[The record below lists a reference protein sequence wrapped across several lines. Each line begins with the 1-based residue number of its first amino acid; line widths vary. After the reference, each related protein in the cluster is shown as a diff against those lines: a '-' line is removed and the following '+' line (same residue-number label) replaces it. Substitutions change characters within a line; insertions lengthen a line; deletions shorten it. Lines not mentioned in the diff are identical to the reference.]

1 MFEQLL
7 REGTGLLGAG
17 DAELSCKRLR
27 AGLALWRGPPL
38 ADLAHLDCFQ
48 AEIRRLEELR
58 LVASMERIDADLALG
73 RGTELVAELES
84 LLDDNPLLERLTAQL
99 MLALYRAG
107 RQADALS
114 VYRRTSDRLRDE
126 LGLDRSPGLQEL
138 ERSILVHDPSL
149 DASGDVS
156 ASLREVRDGEVCPFK
171 GLASFGRSDAD
182 YFSGR
187 EAAVADL
194 VARAAEGSLVG
205 IVGPSG
211 IGKSSLLCAGTL
223 AALSGGGSLGSASW
237 RQVLMRP
244 GDHPCAELTRSLGG
258 EEIDATLA
266 GLAPGERLVVA
277 VHQLEE
283 VFTVCRDQQERDAFL
298 DCLVRAAGDPQRRAL
313 VFVSLRADFYGG
325 LASHARFAR
334 CFGNNHG

>member
-1 MFEQLL
+1 MSW
-7 REGTGLLGAG
+7 GWIPA
-17 DAELSCKRLR
+17 
-27 AGLALWRGPPL
+27 
-38 ADLAHLDCFQ
+38 Q
-48 AEIRRLEELR
+48 ASKI
-58 LVASMERIDADLALG
+58 S
-73 RGTELVAELES
+73 
-84 LLDDNPLLERLTAQL
+84 
-99 MLALYRAG
+99 
-107 RQADALS
+107 
-114 VYRRTSDRLRDE
+114 SDRSWCMTRHWS
-126 LGLDRSPGLQEL
+126 R
-138 ERSILVHDPSL
+138 
-149 DASGDVS
+149 SGDGS

-171 GLASFGRSDAD
+171 GLASFGRADAD

-187 EAAVADL
+187 EAAVSDL

-211 IGKSSLLCAGTL
+211 IGKSSLLCAGAL
-223 AALSGGGSLGSASW
+223 AALSGGGLPGSDSW

-277 VHQLEE
+277 VDQLEE
-283 VFTVCRDQQERDAFL
+283 VFTVCRDEQERDAFL
-298 DCLVRAAGDPQRRAL
+298 ECLVRAAGDPQRRGL

-334 CFGNNHG
+334 CFSNNHALIGPMNHDGARASDRAAGGARRAGHRAWRWCRRSWMTWRASPVDCRCSRRLCFSCGACGTGA